1 MILLQ
6 FFFSTIIL
14 HFFLYFQ
21 KSHLVSFIII
31 QLANLFYQDQH
42 FLHLFLFLN
51 YLFEP
56 ADFNKTVLSFQDL
69 LIAAKNDC
77 MSFFVFKSL
86 LIAKIKVTQKIPI
99 IQTKK
104 KERKRNIIQLVK
116 VNRNQ
121 VQVNQLIFFRIIY
134 KNRLS

>member
-1 MILLQ
+1 MLNKILLW
-6 FFFSTIIL
+6 
-14 HFFLYFQ
+14 
-21 KSHLVSFIII
+21 I
-31 QLANLFYQDQH
+31 Q
-42 FLHLFLFLN
+42 
-51 YLFEP
+51 
-56 ADFNKTVLSFQDL
+56 T
-69 LIAAKNDC
+69 
-77 MSFFVFKSL
+77 